1 MKKKNSIIIKK
12 HEKKEIIKYDE
23 YCIKIYKNRN
33 NNYYT
38 NTVAKKS

>member
-23 YCIKIYKNRN
+23 YCIKIYK
-33 NNYYT
+33 
-38 NTVAKKS
+38 K